1 MKNSIVVDGVE
12 CFREQPEVT
21 KNQAY
26 VERYDWLKTHIEE
39 KMDISDEKFAKLFFF
54 FLSKF

>member
-12 CFREQPEVT
+12 YFREQPEVT

-39 KMDISDEKFAKLFFF
+39 NGHFRRKICKTF
-54 FLSKF
+54 FLLSF

>member
-12 CFREQPEVT
+12 YFREQPEVT

-26 VERYDWLKTHIEE
+26 VESYDWLKTHIEE
-39 KMDISDEKFAKLFFF
+39 MDISDEKFAKLFFF